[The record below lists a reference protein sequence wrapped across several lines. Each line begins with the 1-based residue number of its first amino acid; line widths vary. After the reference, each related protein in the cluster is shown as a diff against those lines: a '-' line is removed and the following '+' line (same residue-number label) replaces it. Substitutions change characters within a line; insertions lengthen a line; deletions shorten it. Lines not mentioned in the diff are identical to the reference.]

1 MTNLEN
7 IKNVIK
13 KLTSIN
19 ELSEHLCYFG
29 GAASY
34 LFFNQESNREHTDL
48 DVLVD
53 EKYMPTMRELVKQ
66 NFYYNPELDSLNL
79 GLDNDYGLKTF
90 IDGVYIEFEP
100 MNIENEVFTRKSF
113 SPSKKVAGIEQIPF
127 ENLEDIIT
135 TTKTG
140 DAIISFQ
147 SVEMIKAQ
155 KEIYKREKDLLDIA
169 FIDNQGIDFGK
180 YERVKKSMQS
190 ATYNIISYEKPKE
203 TEITK

>member
-1 MTNLEN
+1 MKSL
-7 IKNVIK
+7 
-13 KLTSIN
+13 
-19 ELSEHLCYFG
+19 
-29 GAASY
+29 
-34 LFFNQESNREHTDL
+34 QEKVS
-48 DVLVD
+48 V
-53 EKYMPTMRELVKQ
+53 Q
-66 NFYYNPELDSLNL
+66 A
-79 GLDNDYGLKTF
+79 
-90 IDGVYIEFEP
+90 
-100 MNIENEVFTRKSF
+100 
-113 SPSKKVAGIEQIPF
+113 KKVAGIEQIPF

-135 TTKTG
+135 TTKAG

>member
-1 MTNLEN
+1 MTSLEN

-29 GAASY
+29 GAAPY

-90 IDGVYIEFEP
+90 IDGIYVEFEP

-113 SPSKKVAGIEQIPF
+113 SPSKKSCRHRT
-127 ENLEDIIT
+127 N
-135 TTKTG
+135 
-140 DAIISFQ
+140 SF
-147 SVEMIKAQ
+147 
-155 KEIYKREKDLLDIA
+155 
-169 FIDNQGIDFGK
+169 
-180 YERVKKSMQS
+180 
-190 ATYNIISYEKPKE
+190 
-203 TEITK
+203 